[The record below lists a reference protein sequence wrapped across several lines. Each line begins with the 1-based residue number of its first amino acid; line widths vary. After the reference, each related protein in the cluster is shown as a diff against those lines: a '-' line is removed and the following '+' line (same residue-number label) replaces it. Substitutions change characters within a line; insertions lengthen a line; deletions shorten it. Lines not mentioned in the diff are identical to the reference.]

1 MNPLPTPDGYRAL
14 AEGVGVVD
22 RSGASRLRIGG
33 ADAVDLLDRL
43 STNDLRGLAPGL
55 GASTVLTTNKGR
67 VIDLL
72 VVSHAAD
79 HLLAIGSV
87 PAAGRVAEW
96 IDFYTFGEDVS
107 CEDATGA
114 TFMAGLAGPGA
125 ADAVGRLAG
134 DEAAGLASF
143 GLLGARAGDLDVTV
157 VRSDFLGR
165 AEFDVIVAAGD
176 GPRLSDDLA
185 DLAPAVGP
193 EAVDAARMERCVPA
207 FGSELG
213 EDRNPLEAGLIGSIS
228 FNKGCYVGQEV
239 VARLNTYEKVQRRLA
254 VVRSESGP
262 VRAGDQVTAGGGTV
276 GVVTSAAPHPEG
288 GSVGLAYVRGAFGGG
303 GAAAGEAGLAVS
315 VSAPDPALSP
325 AG

>member
-1 MNPLPTPDGYRAL
+1 MNALPTREGLRAL
-14 AEGVGVVD
+14 TEGVAAVD

-33 ADAVDLLDRL
+33 AEAVDLLDRL
-43 STNDLRGLAPGL
+43 STNDLRGLATGR

-67 VIDLL
+67 IIDLL
-72 VVSHAAD
+72 VVSDAGD
-79 HLLAIGSV
+79 HLLALGSA
-87 PAAGRVAEW
+87 PAAARVMEW
-96 IDFYTFGEDVS
+96 IDFYTFDEDV
-107 CEDATGA
+107 DVRDLAGR
-114 TFMAGLAGPGA
+114 TFMTGLAGPGA

-134 DEAAGLASF
+134 GAAAALEPFGLARTRVAGLDA
-143 GLLGARAGDLDVTV
+143 TV

-165 AEFDVIVAAGD
+165 AEFDVIVGSGD
-176 GPRLSDDLA
+176 GPVLATALA
-185 DLAPAVGP
+185 DVVPLVGP
-193 EAVDAARMERCVPA
+193 GAIEAARIERCVPA

-254 VVRSESGP
+254 VLRCETGP
-262 VRAGDQVTAGGGTV
+262 VHAGEDVLAGGERV
-276 GVVTSAAPHPEG
+276 GVVTSAARHPEG
-288 GSVGLAYVRGAFGGG
+288 GFVGLAYVRRAFDGGEAVVG
-303 GAAAGEAGLAVS
+303 PVGVAAA